1 MTSTNEKIILG
12 IDPGTTIMGFGL
24 IKIVKNKM
32 ILIQMNELVLNKLD
46 DHYLRLKHIFERT
59 IDLIEKYNPDEI
71 SIEAPFF
78 GKNVQSMLKLGRAQ
92 GVAMA
97 AGLSKEIPITEY
109 SPKKIKMSIT
119 GNGNA
124 SKEQVAKMLQSLLNI
139 KELPKNLDS
148 TDGLAAAVCHF
159 YNSNKPKFSSKK
171 YSGWTAFVKNNNERI
186 KKIILSGIYLHIPFC
201 KQACHYCNFHFS
213 TSKKNKDVVIESMI
227 KELEAKSKD
236 NSDIIETIYFGGG
249 TPSILNISEINKFIK
264 IIYKNF
270 KISENIEIT
279 LEANPEDLS
288 LDKVKELSLSSVNR
302 LSIGIQS
309 FNDTELK
316 MMNRSHNSNQSKNCI
331 ENASRYFD
339 NLSID
344 LIYGMPNSNLKSWA
358 KNLQMLESWEINHI
372 SAYALTVESNT
383 ALKKFIEKEII
394 VALDDQEVYD
404 QYNFM
409 FEKLSLSNY
418 INYEL
423 SSFAKEGYFSKKQ
436 FILLAWKKIYWYWS
450 VCS

>member
-1 MTSTNEKIILG
+1 M
-12 IDPGTTIMGFGL
+12 
-24 IKIVKNKM
+24 
-32 ILIQMNELVLNKLD
+32 
-46 DHYLRLKHIFERT
+46 
-59 IDLIEKYNPDEI
+59 
-71 SIEAPFF
+71 
-78 GKNVQSMLKLGRAQ
+78 
-92 GVAMA
+92 
-97 AGLSKEIPITEY
+97 
-109 SPKKIKMSIT
+109 
-119 GNGNA
+119 
-124 SKEQVAKMLQSLLNI
+124 
-139 KELPKNLDS
+139 
-148 TDGLAAAVCHF
+148 
-159 YNSNKPKFSSKK
+159 
-171 YSGWTAFVKNNNERI
+171 
-186 KKIILSGIYLHIPFC
+186 SGIYLHIPFC

-236 NSDIIETIYFGGG
+236 NFDIIETIYFGGG
-249 TPSILNISEINKFIK
+249 TPSILSISEINKFIK

-331 ENASRYFD
+331 ENALRYFD

-394 VALDDQEVYD
+394 VPLDEQEVYD

-423 SSFAKEGYFSKKQ
+423 SSFAKEGYFSKNNSSYWLGKKYIGIGPSAHSFDGKIRSWNISNNSQ
-436 FILLAWKKIYWYWS
+436 YVKHIVNNRLFYQNEHLSKIDQYNEYVMTGLRTIWGISLDQLEKKFGKKYSNHLLEKSKKFIDLNMLEISDNIVFSTRKGKFLSDGIASELFIINR
-450 VCS
+450 

>member
-1 MTSTNEKIILG
+1 M
-12 IDPGTTIMGFGL
+12 
-24 IKIVKNKM
+24 
-32 ILIQMNELVLNKLD
+32 
-46 DHYLRLKHIFERT
+46 
-59 IDLIEKYNPDEI
+59 
-71 SIEAPFF
+71 
-78 GKNVQSMLKLGRAQ
+78 
-92 GVAMA
+92 
-97 AGLSKEIPITEY
+97 
-109 SPKKIKMSIT
+109 
-119 GNGNA
+119 
-124 SKEQVAKMLQSLLNI
+124 
-139 KELPKNLDS
+139 
-148 TDGLAAAVCHF
+148 
-159 YNSNKPKFSSKK
+159 
-171 YSGWTAFVKNNNERI
+171 
-186 KKIILSGIYLHIPFC
+186 SGIYLHIPFC

-227 KELEAKSKD
+227 KELEAMSKD

-249 TPSILNISEINKFIK
+249 TPSILSISEINKFIK
-264 IIYKNF
+264 IIYQNF

-394 VALDDQEVYD
+394 VPLDEQEVYN

-423 SSFAKEGYFSKKQ
+423 SSFAKEGYFSKNNSSYWLGKKYIGIGPSAHSFDGKIRSWNISNNSQ
-436 FILLAWKKIYWYWS
+436 YVKHIENNRLFYQNEHLSKIDQYNEYVMTGLRTIWGVSLDQLEKKFGKKYSNHLLEKSKKFIDLNMLEISDNIVFSTRKGKFLSDGIASELFIINR
-450 VCS
+450 

>member
-1 MTSTNEKIILG
+1 M
-12 IDPGTTIMGFGL
+12 
-24 IKIVKNKM
+24 
-32 ILIQMNELVLNKLD
+32 
-46 DHYLRLKHIFERT
+46 
-59 IDLIEKYNPDEI
+59 
-71 SIEAPFF
+71 
-78 GKNVQSMLKLGRAQ
+78 
-92 GVAMA
+92 
-97 AGLSKEIPITEY
+97 
-109 SPKKIKMSIT
+109 
-119 GNGNA
+119 
-124 SKEQVAKMLQSLLNI
+124 
-139 KELPKNLDS
+139 
-148 TDGLAAAVCHF
+148 
-159 YNSNKPKFSSKK
+159 
-171 YSGWTAFVKNNNERI
+171 
-186 KKIILSGIYLHIPFC
+186 SGIYLHIPFC

-236 NSDIIETIYFGGG
+236 NFDIIETIYFGGG
-249 TPSILNISEINKFIK
+249 TPSILSISEINKFIK

-394 VALDDQEVYD
+394 VPLDEQEVYD

-423 SSFAKEGYFSKKQ
+423 SSFAKEGYFSKNNSSYWLGKKYIGIGPSAHSFDGKIRSWNISNNSQ
-436 FILLAWKKIYWYWS
+436 YVKHIGNNRLFYQNEHLSKIDQYNEYVMTGLRTIWGISLDQLEKKFGKKYSNHLLEKSKKFIDLNMLEISDNIVFSTRKGKFLSDGIASELFIINR
-450 VCS
+450 

>member
-1 MTSTNEKIILG
+1 M
-12 IDPGTTIMGFGL
+12 
-24 IKIVKNKM
+24 
-32 ILIQMNELVLNKLD
+32 
-46 DHYLRLKHIFERT
+46 
-59 IDLIEKYNPDEI
+59 
-71 SIEAPFF
+71 
-78 GKNVQSMLKLGRAQ
+78 
-92 GVAMA
+92 
-97 AGLSKEIPITEY
+97 
-109 SPKKIKMSIT
+109 
-119 GNGNA
+119 
-124 SKEQVAKMLQSLLNI
+124 
-139 KELPKNLDS
+139 
-148 TDGLAAAVCHF
+148 
-159 YNSNKPKFSSKK
+159 
-171 YSGWTAFVKNNNERI
+171 
-186 KKIILSGIYLHIPFC
+186 SGIYLHIPFC

-249 TPSILNISEINKFIK
+249 TPSILSISEINKFIK

-394 VALDDQEVYD
+394 VPLDEKEVYD

-409 FEKLSLSNY
+409 LEKLSLSNY

-423 SSFAKEGYFSKKQ
+423 SSFAKEGYFSKNNSSYWLGKKYIGIGPSAHSFDGKIRSWNISNNSQ
-436 FILLAWKKIYWYWS
+436 YVKHIGNNRLFYQNEHLSKIDQYNEYVMTGLRTIWGISLDQLEKKFGKKYSNHLLEKSKKFIDLNMLEISDNIVFSTRKGKFLSDGIASELFIINR
-450 VCS
+450 

>member
-1 MTSTNEKIILG
+1 M
-12 IDPGTTIMGFGL
+12 
-24 IKIVKNKM
+24 
-32 ILIQMNELVLNKLD
+32 
-46 DHYLRLKHIFERT
+46 
-59 IDLIEKYNPDEI
+59 
-71 SIEAPFF
+71 
-78 GKNVQSMLKLGRAQ
+78 
-92 GVAMA
+92 
-97 AGLSKEIPITEY
+97 
-109 SPKKIKMSIT
+109 
-119 GNGNA
+119 
-124 SKEQVAKMLQSLLNI
+124 
-139 KELPKNLDS
+139 
-148 TDGLAAAVCHF
+148 
-159 YNSNKPKFSSKK
+159 
-171 YSGWTAFVKNNNERI
+171 
-186 KKIILSGIYLHIPFC
+186 SGIYLHIPFC

-236 NSDIIETIYFGGG
+236 NFDIIETIYFGGG
-249 TPSILNISEINKFIK
+249 TPSILSISEINKFIK

-394 VALDDQEVYD
+394 VPLDEQEVYD

-423 SSFAKEGYFSKKQ
+423 SSFAKEGYFSKNNSSYWLGKKYIGIGPSAHSFDGKIRSWNISNNSQ
-436 FILLAWKKIYWYWS
+436 YVKHIGNNRLFYQNEHLSKIDQYNEYVMTGLRTIWGVSLDQLEKKFGKKYSNHLLEKSKKFIDLNMLEISDNIVFSTRKGKFLSDGIASELFI
-450 VCS
+450 VNR

>member
-1 MTSTNEKIILG
+1 M
-12 IDPGTTIMGFGL
+12 
-24 IKIVKNKM
+24 
-32 ILIQMNELVLNKLD
+32 
-46 DHYLRLKHIFERT
+46 
-59 IDLIEKYNPDEI
+59 
-71 SIEAPFF
+71 
-78 GKNVQSMLKLGRAQ
+78 
-92 GVAMA
+92 
-97 AGLSKEIPITEY
+97 
-109 SPKKIKMSIT
+109 
-119 GNGNA
+119 
-124 SKEQVAKMLQSLLNI
+124 
-139 KELPKNLDS
+139 
-148 TDGLAAAVCHF
+148 
-159 YNSNKPKFSSKK
+159 
-171 YSGWTAFVKNNNERI
+171 
-186 KKIILSGIYLHIPFC
+186 SGIYLHIPFC

-213 TSKKNKDVVIESMI
+213 TSKKNKDVVLESMI
-227 KELEAKSKD
+227 KELEAKSKV

-249 TPSILNISEINKFIK
+249 TPSILSISEINKFIK

-288 LDKVKELSLSSVNR
+288 LEKVKELSLSSVNR

-344 LIYGMPNSNLKSWA
+344 LIYGMPNSNLKSWE
-358 KNLQMLESWEINHI
+358 KNLQILDSWEINHI

-394 VALDDQEVYD
+394 VPLDEEEVYD

-423 SSFAKEGYFSKKQ
+423 SSFAKEGYFSKNNSSYWLGKKYIGIGPSAHSFDGKIRSWNISNNSQ
-436 FILLAWKKIYWYWS
+436 YVKHIGNNRLFYQNEHLSKIDQYNEYVMTGLRTIWGVSLDQLEKKFGKKYSNHLLERSKKFIDLNMLEISDNIVFSTRKGKFLSDGIASELFIINR
-450 VCS
+450 

>member
-1 MTSTNEKIILG
+1 M
-12 IDPGTTIMGFGL
+12 
-24 IKIVKNKM
+24 
-32 ILIQMNELVLNKLD
+32 
-46 DHYLRLKHIFERT
+46 
-59 IDLIEKYNPDEI
+59 
-71 SIEAPFF
+71 
-78 GKNVQSMLKLGRAQ
+78 
-92 GVAMA
+92 
-97 AGLSKEIPITEY
+97 
-109 SPKKIKMSIT
+109 
-119 GNGNA
+119 
-124 SKEQVAKMLQSLLNI
+124 
-139 KELPKNLDS
+139 
-148 TDGLAAAVCHF
+148 
-159 YNSNKPKFSSKK
+159 
-171 YSGWTAFVKNNNERI
+171 
-186 KKIILSGIYLHIPFC
+186 SGIYLHIPFC

-236 NSDIIETIYFGGG
+236 NFDIIETIYFGGG
-249 TPSILNISEINKFIK
+249 TPSILSISEINKFIK

-288 LDKVKELSLSSVNR
+288 LNKVKELLLSLVNR

-309 FNDTELK
+309 FIDTELK

-344 LIYGMPNSNLKSWA
+344 LIYGMPNSNLKSWE
-358 KNLQMLESWEINHI
+358 KNLQILDSWEINHI

-394 VALDDQEVYD
+394 VPLDEQEVYD

-423 SSFAKEGYFSKKQ
+423 SSFAKEGYFSKNNSSYWLGKKYIGIGPSAHSFDGKIRSWNISNNSQ
-436 FILLAWKKIYWYWS
+436 YVKHIVNNRLFYQNEHLSKIDQYNEYVMTGLRTIWGISLDQLEKKFGKKYSNHLLEKSKKFIDLNMLEISDNIVFSTRKGKFLSDGIASELFIINR
-450 VCS
+450 

>member
-1 MTSTNEKIILG
+1 M
-12 IDPGTTIMGFGL
+12 
-24 IKIVKNKM
+24 
-32 ILIQMNELVLNKLD
+32 
-46 DHYLRLKHIFERT
+46 
-59 IDLIEKYNPDEI
+59 
-71 SIEAPFF
+71 
-78 GKNVQSMLKLGRAQ
+78 
-92 GVAMA
+92 
-97 AGLSKEIPITEY
+97 
-109 SPKKIKMSIT
+109 
-119 GNGNA
+119 
-124 SKEQVAKMLQSLLNI
+124 
-139 KELPKNLDS
+139 
-148 TDGLAAAVCHF
+148 
-159 YNSNKPKFSSKK
+159 
-171 YSGWTAFVKNNNERI
+171 
-186 KKIILSGIYLHIPFC
+186 SGIYLHIPFC

-236 NSDIIETIYFGGG
+236 NFDIIETIYFGGG
-249 TPSILNISEINKFIK
+249 TPSILSISEINKFIK

-394 VALDDQEVYD
+394 VPLDEQEVYD

-423 SSFAKEGYFSKKQ
+423 SSFAKEGYFSKNNSSYWLGKKYIGIGPSAHSFDGKIRSWNISNNSQ
-436 FILLAWKKIYWYWS
+436 YVKHIVNNRLFYQNEHLSKIDQYNEYVMTGLRTIWGISLDQLEKKFGKKYSNHLLEKSKKFIDLNMLEISDNIVFSTRKGKFLSDGIASELFIINR
-450 VCS
+450 

>member
-1 MTSTNEKIILG
+1 M
-12 IDPGTTIMGFGL
+12 
-24 IKIVKNKM
+24 
-32 ILIQMNELVLNKLD
+32 
-46 DHYLRLKHIFERT
+46 
-59 IDLIEKYNPDEI
+59 
-71 SIEAPFF
+71 
-78 GKNVQSMLKLGRAQ
+78 
-92 GVAMA
+92 
-97 AGLSKEIPITEY
+97 
-109 SPKKIKMSIT
+109 
-119 GNGNA
+119 
-124 SKEQVAKMLQSLLNI
+124 
-139 KELPKNLDS
+139 
-148 TDGLAAAVCHF
+148 
-159 YNSNKPKFSSKK
+159 
-171 YSGWTAFVKNNNERI
+171 
-186 KKIILSGIYLHIPFC
+186 SGIYLHIPFC

-236 NSDIIETIYFGGG
+236 NFDIIETIYFGGG
-249 TPSILNISEINKFIK
+249 TPSILSISEINKFIK

-394 VALDDQEVYD
+394 VPLDEQEVYD

-423 SSFAKEGYFSKKQ
+423 SSFAKEGYFSKNNSSYWLGKKYIGIGPSAHSFDGKIRSWNISNNSQ
-436 FILLAWKKIYWYWS
+436 YVKHIGNNRLFYQNEHLSKIDQYNEYVMTGLRTIWGVSLDQLEKKFGKKYSNHLLEKSKKFIDLNMLEISDNIVFSTRKGKFLSDGIASELFIINR
-450 VCS
+450 

>member
-1 MTSTNEKIILG
+1 M
-12 IDPGTTIMGFGL
+12 
-24 IKIVKNKM
+24 
-32 ILIQMNELVLNKLD
+32 
-46 DHYLRLKHIFERT
+46 
-59 IDLIEKYNPDEI
+59 
-71 SIEAPFF
+71 
-78 GKNVQSMLKLGRAQ
+78 
-92 GVAMA
+92 
-97 AGLSKEIPITEY
+97 
-109 SPKKIKMSIT
+109 
-119 GNGNA
+119 
-124 SKEQVAKMLQSLLNI
+124 
-139 KELPKNLDS
+139 
-148 TDGLAAAVCHF
+148 
-159 YNSNKPKFSSKK
+159 
-171 YSGWTAFVKNNNERI
+171 
-186 KKIILSGIYLHIPFC
+186 SGIYLHIPFC

-236 NSDIIETIYFGGG
+236 DSDIIETIYFGGG
-249 TPSILNISEINKFIK
+249 TPSILSISEINKFIK

-358 KNLQMLESWEINHI
+358 KNLQMLESWKINHI

-394 VALDDQEVYD
+394 VLLDEQEVYD

-423 SSFAKEGYFSKKQ
+423 SSFAKEGYFSKNNSSYWLGKKYIGIGPSAHSFDGKIRSWNISNNSQ
-436 FILLAWKKIYWYWS
+436 YVKHIGNNRLFYQKEHLSKIDQYNEYVMTGLRTIWGVSLDQLEKKFGKKYSNYLLARSKKFIDLNMLEIS
-450 VCS
+450 DNIVFSTRKGKFLSDGIASELFIINR

>member
-1 MTSTNEKIILG
+1 M
-12 IDPGTTIMGFGL
+12 
-24 IKIVKNKM
+24 
-32 ILIQMNELVLNKLD
+32 
-46 DHYLRLKHIFERT
+46 
-59 IDLIEKYNPDEI
+59 
-71 SIEAPFF
+71 
-78 GKNVQSMLKLGRAQ
+78 
-92 GVAMA
+92 
-97 AGLSKEIPITEY
+97 
-109 SPKKIKMSIT
+109 
-119 GNGNA
+119 
-124 SKEQVAKMLQSLLNI
+124 
-139 KELPKNLDS
+139 
-148 TDGLAAAVCHF
+148 
-159 YNSNKPKFSSKK
+159 
-171 YSGWTAFVKNNNERI
+171 
-186 KKIILSGIYLHIPFC
+186 SGIYLHIPFC

-236 NSDIIETIYFGGG
+236 DSDIIETIYFGGG
-249 TPSILNISEINKFIK
+249 TPSILSISEINKFIK

-383 ALKKFIEKEII
+383 ALKKFIDKQII
-394 VALDDQEVYD
+394 IPLDEQEVYD
-404 QYNFM
+404 QYNLM

-423 SSFAKEGYFSKKQ
+423 SSFAKEGYFSKNNSSYWLGKKYIGIGPSAHSFDGKIRSWNISNNSQYVKQ
-436 FILLAWKKIYWYWS
+436 IENNRLFYQNEHLSKIDQYNEYVMTGLRTIWGVSLDQLEKKFGKKYSNHLLEKSKKFIDLNMLEISDNIVFSTRKGKFLSDGIASELFIINR
-450 VCS
+450 

>member
-1 MTSTNEKIILG
+1 
-12 IDPGTTIMGFGL
+12 
-24 IKIVKNKM
+24 
-32 ILIQMNELVLNKLD
+32 
-46 DHYLRLKHIFERT
+46 
-59 IDLIEKYNPDEI
+59 
-71 SIEAPFF
+71 
-78 GKNVQSMLKLGRAQ
+78 
-92 GVAMA
+92 
-97 AGLSKEIPITEY
+97 
-109 SPKKIKMSIT
+109 
-119 GNGNA
+119 
-124 SKEQVAKMLQSLLNI
+124 
-139 KELPKNLDS
+139 
-148 TDGLAAAVCHF
+148 
-159 YNSNKPKFSSKK
+159 
-171 YSGWTAFVKNNNERI
+171 
-186 KKIILSGIYLHIPFC
+186 LSGIYLHIPFC

-236 NSDIIETIYFGGG
+236 NFDIIETIYFGGG
-249 TPSILNISEINKFIK
+249 TPSILSISEINKFIK

-394 VALDDQEVYD
+394 VPLDEQEVYD

-423 SSFAKEGYFSKKQ
+423 SSFAKEGYFSKNNSSYWLGKKYIGIGPSAHSFDGKIRSWNISNNSQ
-436 FILLAWKKIYWYWS
+436 YVKHIGNNRLFYQNEHLSKIDQYNEYVMTGLRTIWGVSLDQLEKKFGKKYSNHLLEKSKKFIDLNMLEISDNIVFSTRKGKFLSDGIASELFIINR
-450 VCS
+450 

>member
-1 MTSTNEKIILG
+1 M
-12 IDPGTTIMGFGL
+12 
-24 IKIVKNKM
+24 
-32 ILIQMNELVLNKLD
+32 
-46 DHYLRLKHIFERT
+46 
-59 IDLIEKYNPDEI
+59 
-71 SIEAPFF
+71 
-78 GKNVQSMLKLGRAQ
+78 
-92 GVAMA
+92 
-97 AGLSKEIPITEY
+97 
-109 SPKKIKMSIT
+109 
-119 GNGNA
+119 
-124 SKEQVAKMLQSLLNI
+124 
-139 KELPKNLDS
+139 
-148 TDGLAAAVCHF
+148 
-159 YNSNKPKFSSKK
+159 
-171 YSGWTAFVKNNNERI
+171 
-186 KKIILSGIYLHIPFC
+186 SGIYLHIPFC

-236 NSDIIETIYFGGG
+236 NFDIIETIYFGGG
-249 TPSILNISEINKFIK
+249 TPSILSISEINKFIK

-331 ENASRYFD
+331 ENALRYFD

-394 VALDDQEVYD
+394 VPLDEQEVYD

-423 SSFAKEGYFSKKQ
+423 SSFAKEGYFSKNNSSYWLGKKYIGIGPSAHSFDGKIRSWNISNNSQ
-436 FILLAWKKIYWYWS
+436 YVKHIVNNRLFYQNEHLSKIDQYNEYVMTGLRTIWGISLDQLEKKFGKKCSNHLLEKSKKFIDLNMLEISDNIVFSTRKGKFLSDGIASELFIINR
-450 VCS
+450 

>member
-1 MTSTNEKIILG
+1 M
-12 IDPGTTIMGFGL
+12 
-24 IKIVKNKM
+24 
-32 ILIQMNELVLNKLD
+32 
-46 DHYLRLKHIFERT
+46 
-59 IDLIEKYNPDEI
+59 
-71 SIEAPFF
+71 
-78 GKNVQSMLKLGRAQ
+78 
-92 GVAMA
+92 
-97 AGLSKEIPITEY
+97 
-109 SPKKIKMSIT
+109 
-119 GNGNA
+119 
-124 SKEQVAKMLQSLLNI
+124 
-139 KELPKNLDS
+139 
-148 TDGLAAAVCHF
+148 
-159 YNSNKPKFSSKK
+159 
-171 YSGWTAFVKNNNERI
+171 
-186 KKIILSGIYLHIPFC
+186 SGIYLHIPFC

-236 NSDIIETIYFGGG
+236 NFDIIETIYFGGG
-249 TPSILNISEINKFIK
+249 TPSILSISEINKFIK

-331 ENASRYFD
+331 ENALRYFD

-394 VALDDQEVYD
+394 VPLDEQEVYD

-423 SSFAKEGYFSKKQ
+423 SSFAKEGYFSKNNSSYWLGKKYIGIGPSAHSFDGKIRSWNISNNSQ
-436 FILLAWKKIYWYWS
+436 YVKHIGNNRLFYQNEHLSKIDQYNEYVMTGLRTIWGISLDQLEKKFGQKYSNHLLEKSKKFIDLNMLEISDNIVFSTRKGKFLSDGIASELFIINR
-450 VCS
+450 

>member
-1 MTSTNEKIILG
+1 M
-12 IDPGTTIMGFGL
+12 
-24 IKIVKNKM
+24 
-32 ILIQMNELVLNKLD
+32 
-46 DHYLRLKHIFERT
+46 
-59 IDLIEKYNPDEI
+59 
-71 SIEAPFF
+71 
-78 GKNVQSMLKLGRAQ
+78 
-92 GVAMA
+92 
-97 AGLSKEIPITEY
+97 
-109 SPKKIKMSIT
+109 
-119 GNGNA
+119 
-124 SKEQVAKMLQSLLNI
+124 
-139 KELPKNLDS
+139 
-148 TDGLAAAVCHF
+148 
-159 YNSNKPKFSSKK
+159 
-171 YSGWTAFVKNNNERI
+171 
-186 KKIILSGIYLHIPFC
+186 SGIYLHIPFC

-236 NSDIIETIYFGGG
+236 NFDIIETIYFGGG
-249 TPSILNISEINKFIK
+249 TPSILSISEINKFIK

-331 ENASRYFD
+331 ENALRYFD

-394 VALDDQEVYD
+394 VPLDEQEVYD

-423 SSFAKEGYFSKKQ
+423 SSFAKEGYFSKNNSSYWLGKKYIGIGPSAHSFDGKIRSWNISNNSQ
-436 FILLAWKKIYWYWS
+436 YVKHIGNNRLFYQNEHLSKIDQYNEYVMTGLRTIWGVSLDQLEKKFGKKYSNHLLAKSKKFIDLKMLEIS
-450 VCS
+450 DNIVFSTRKGKFLSDGIASELFIVNR

>member
-1 MTSTNEKIILG
+1 M
-12 IDPGTTIMGFGL
+12 
-24 IKIVKNKM
+24 
-32 ILIQMNELVLNKLD
+32 
-46 DHYLRLKHIFERT
+46 
-59 IDLIEKYNPDEI
+59 
-71 SIEAPFF
+71 
-78 GKNVQSMLKLGRAQ
+78 
-92 GVAMA
+92 
-97 AGLSKEIPITEY
+97 
-109 SPKKIKMSIT
+109 
-119 GNGNA
+119 
-124 SKEQVAKMLQSLLNI
+124 
-139 KELPKNLDS
+139 
-148 TDGLAAAVCHF
+148 
-159 YNSNKPKFSSKK
+159 
-171 YSGWTAFVKNNNERI
+171 
-186 KKIILSGIYLHIPFC
+186 SGIYLHIPFC

-236 NSDIIETIYFGGG
+236 NFDIIETIYFGGG
-249 TPSILNISEINKFIK
+249 TPSILSISEINKFIK

-331 ENASRYFD
+331 ENALRYFD

-394 VALDDQEVYD
+394 VPLDEQEVYD

-423 SSFAKEGYFSKKQ
+423 SSFAKEGYFSKNNSSYWLGKKYIGIGPSAHSFDGKIRSWNISNNSQ
-436 FILLAWKKIYWYWS
+436 YVKHIVNNRLFYQNEHLSKIDQYNEYVMTGLRTIWGVSLDQLEKNFGKKYSNHLLEKSKKFIDLNMLEISDNIVFSTRKGKFLSDGIASELFIINR
-450 VCS
+450 

>member
-1 MTSTNEKIILG
+1 M
-12 IDPGTTIMGFGL
+12 
-24 IKIVKNKM
+24 
-32 ILIQMNELVLNKLD
+32 
-46 DHYLRLKHIFERT
+46 
-59 IDLIEKYNPDEI
+59 
-71 SIEAPFF
+71 
-78 GKNVQSMLKLGRAQ
+78 
-92 GVAMA
+92 
-97 AGLSKEIPITEY
+97 
-109 SPKKIKMSIT
+109 
-119 GNGNA
+119 
-124 SKEQVAKMLQSLLNI
+124 
-139 KELPKNLDS
+139 
-148 TDGLAAAVCHF
+148 
-159 YNSNKPKFSSKK
+159 
-171 YSGWTAFVKNNNERI
+171 
-186 KKIILSGIYLHIPFC
+186 SGIYLHIPFC

-236 NSDIIETIYFGGG
+236 DSDIIETIYFGGG
-249 TPSILNISEINKFIK
+249 TPSILSISEINKFIK

-394 VALDDQEVYD
+394 FPLDEEEVYD

-409 FEKLSLSNY
+409 FEKLSLLNY

-423 SSFAKEGYFSKKQ
+423 SSFAKEGYFSKNNSSYWLGKKYIGIGPSAHSFDGKIRSWNISNNSQYVKQ
-436 FILLAWKKIYWYWS
+436 IENNRLFYQNEHLSKIDQYNEYVMTGLRTIWGVSLDQLEKKFGKKYSNHLLEKSKKFIDLNMLEISDNIVFSTRKGKFLSDGIASELFIINR
-450 VCS
+450 

>member
-1 MTSTNEKIILG
+1 M
-12 IDPGTTIMGFGL
+12 
-24 IKIVKNKM
+24 
-32 ILIQMNELVLNKLD
+32 
-46 DHYLRLKHIFERT
+46 
-59 IDLIEKYNPDEI
+59 
-71 SIEAPFF
+71 
-78 GKNVQSMLKLGRAQ
+78 
-92 GVAMA
+92 
-97 AGLSKEIPITEY
+97 
-109 SPKKIKMSIT
+109 
-119 GNGNA
+119 
-124 SKEQVAKMLQSLLNI
+124 
-139 KELPKNLDS
+139 
-148 TDGLAAAVCHF
+148 
-159 YNSNKPKFSSKK
+159 
-171 YSGWTAFVKNNNERI
+171 
-186 KKIILSGIYLHIPFC
+186 SGIYLHIPFC

-249 TPSILNISEINKFIK
+249 TPSILSISEINKFIK

-394 VALDDQEVYD
+394 VPLDEKEVYD

-409 FEKLSLSNY
+409 LEKLSLSNY

-423 SSFAKEGYFSKKQ
+423 SSFAKEGYFSKNNSSYWLGKKYIGIGPSAHSFDGKIRSWNISNNSQ
-436 FILLAWKKIYWYWS
+436 YVKHIGNNRLFYQNEHLSKIDQYNEYVMTGLRTIWGVSLDQLEKKFGKKYSNHLLEKSKKFIDLNMLEISDNIVFSTRKGKFLSDGIASELFIINR
-450 VCS
+450 

>member
-1 MTSTNEKIILG
+1 
-12 IDPGTTIMGFGL
+12 
-24 IKIVKNKM
+24 
-32 ILIQMNELVLNKLD
+32 
-46 DHYLRLKHIFERT
+46 
-59 IDLIEKYNPDEI
+59 
-71 SIEAPFF
+71 
-78 GKNVQSMLKLGRAQ
+78 
-92 GVAMA
+92 
-97 AGLSKEIPITEY
+97 
-109 SPKKIKMSIT
+109 
-119 GNGNA
+119 
-124 SKEQVAKMLQSLLNI
+124 
-139 KELPKNLDS
+139 
-148 TDGLAAAVCHF
+148 
-159 YNSNKPKFSSKK
+159 
-171 YSGWTAFVKNNNERI
+171 
-186 KKIILSGIYLHIPFC
+186 
-201 KQACHYCNFHFS
+201 
-213 TSKKNKDVVIESMI
+213 MI

-236 NSDIIETIYFGGG
+236 NCDIIETIYFGGG
-249 TPSILNISEINKFIK
+249 TPSVLSISEINKFIK

-288 LDKVKELSLSSVNR
+288 LEKVKELSLSSVNR

-344 LIYGMPNSNLKSWA
+344 LIYGMPNSNLKSWE
-358 KNLQMLESWEINHI
+358 KNLQILDSWEINHI

-394 VALDDQEVYD
+394 VPLDEQEVYD

-409 FEKLSLSNY
+409 FEKLSLLNY

-423 SSFAKEGYFSKKQ
+423 SSFAKEGYFSKNNSSYWLGKKYIGIGPSAHSFDGKIRSWNISNNSQ
-436 FILLAWKKIYWYWS
+436 YVKHIANNRLSYQNEHLSKIDQYNEYVMTGLRTIWGVSLDQLEKKFGKKYSNHLLAKSKKFIDLNMLEIS
-450 VCS
+450 DNIVFSTRKGKFLSDGIASELFIINR

>member
-1 MTSTNEKIILG
+1 M
-12 IDPGTTIMGFGL
+12 
-24 IKIVKNKM
+24 
-32 ILIQMNELVLNKLD
+32 
-46 DHYLRLKHIFERT
+46 
-59 IDLIEKYNPDEI
+59 
-71 SIEAPFF
+71 
-78 GKNVQSMLKLGRAQ
+78 
-92 GVAMA
+92 
-97 AGLSKEIPITEY
+97 
-109 SPKKIKMSIT
+109 
-119 GNGNA
+119 
-124 SKEQVAKMLQSLLNI
+124 
-139 KELPKNLDS
+139 
-148 TDGLAAAVCHF
+148 
-159 YNSNKPKFSSKK
+159 
-171 YSGWTAFVKNNNERI
+171 
-186 KKIILSGIYLHIPFC
+186 SGIYLHIPFC

-236 NSDIIETIYFGGG
+236 NFDIIETIYFGGG
-249 TPSILNISEINKFIK
+249 TPSILSISEINKFIK

-331 ENASRYFD
+331 ENALRYFD

-394 VALDDQEVYD
+394 VPLDEQEVYD

-423 SSFAKEGYFSKKQ
+423 SSFAKEGYFSKNNSSYWLGKKYIGIGPSAHSFDGKIRSWNISNNSQ
-436 FILLAWKKIYWYWS
+436 YVKHIANNRLSFQNEHLSKIDQYNEYVMTGLRTIWGVSLDQLEKKFGKKYSNHLLEKSKKFIDLNMLEISDNIVFSTRKGKFLSDGIASELFIINR
-450 VCS
+450 